1 MVVWTGT
8 VSCKIQAIFDECV
21 STAGAKKPAIQNL
34 FEAVGAQRASTT
46 VSESTF
52 YIEPASLFRICRVHA
67 WHKACSV
74 EGSTE
79 GETMAPS
86 LQFVCKVETVRLAL
100 TTMVARRSGDR
111 EAMTTGTVDVG
122 AESAAAS

>member
-1 MVVWTGT
+1 
-8 VSCKIQAIFDECV
+8 
-21 STAGAKKPAIQNL
+21 
-34 FEAVGAQRASTT
+34 
-46 VSESTF
+46 
-52 YIEPASLFRICRVHA
+52 
-67 WHKACSV
+67 
-74 EGSTE
+74 
-79 GETMAPS
+79 MAPS